1 MTEKELRTHH
11 GDIIAKIEREAAA
24 AAIAAERARLQA
36 IEEIAD
42 SIGDAQLVADAKYG
56 ENPMTAGQLALA
68 VMKKRATG
76 GAKHLDD
83 LKADNTDFGALGV
96 GAAPNGGEEGSGTEG
111 TAQESKQAAE
121 HTSDAGQ
128 TE

>member
-1 MTEKELRTHH
+1 MTEKELRAQH
-11 GDIIAKIEREAAA
+11 GDIITKIEREAAA

-56 ENPMTAGQLALA
+56 ESPMTAGQLALA
-68 VMKKRATG
+68 VMKKRATV
-76 GAKHLDD
+76 GANYLDNV
-83 LKADNTDFGALGV
+83 KADSNDSGAAGV

-111 TAQESKQAAE
+111 KAQEPKQAAE

>member
-1 MTEKELRTHH
+1 MTEKELRTQH

-24 AAIAAERARLQA
+24 AAIAAERTRLQA

-68 VMKKRATG
+68 VMKKRATVG
-76 GAKHLDD
+76 TKYLDD
-83 LKADNTDFGALGV
+83 VRADNNDSGALGV
-96 GAAPNGGEEGSGTEG
+96 GAAPNGGEEGNGTEG
-111 TAQESKQAAE
+111 AAPEPKQAAE
-121 HTSDAGQ
+121 HTRDAGL
-128 TE
+128 TK

>member
-1 MTEKELRTHH
+1 MTEKELRAQH

-24 AAIAAERARLQA
+24 AAIAAERTRLQA

-68 VMKKRATG
+68 VMKKRATV
-76 GAKHLDD
+76 GAKYLDNA
-83 LKADNTDFGALGV
+83 KADSNDSGAAGV
-96 GAAPNGGEEGSGTEG
+96 GAAPDGGEEGCGTEG
-111 TAQESKQAAE
+111 TAQEPKQAAE
-121 HTSDAGQ
+121 HTSDAGL